1 MAEDERIYTIPLRT
15 AKTVPRTQRAE
26 RAVTFIRK
34 FASRH
39 MKADADKI
47 WIDNPVNEVVWAR
60 SMQKPPPRIRVKMIK
75 FEDGVV
81 EVSLPE
87 EGAEMAGSK
96 RKKAED
102 SAAEAGEAKDAK
114 AKPATKAKTTK
125 AKKAATAERPDE
137 PKALA

>member
-87 EGAEMAGSK
+87 EGAETAGSK
-96 RKKAED
+96 RKKPED
-102 SAAEAGEAKDAK
+102 AAAEADSAGETKTRPAAKGK
-114 AKPATKAKTTK
+114 STKG
-125 AKKAATAERPDE
+125 KKAAAAEKTDQ